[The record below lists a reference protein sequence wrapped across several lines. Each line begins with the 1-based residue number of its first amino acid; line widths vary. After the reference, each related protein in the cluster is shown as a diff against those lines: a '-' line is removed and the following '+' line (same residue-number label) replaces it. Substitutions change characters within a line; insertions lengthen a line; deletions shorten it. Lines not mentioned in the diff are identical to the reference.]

1 MSDLRREER
10 AALWNSKSSQTL
22 HELTK
27 KVSKM
32 PRPAIR
38 MTRIWWCEVHRSG
51 EALRDTYCWRGAI
64 AEECGWPKSCHMF
77 ERILASPEAIII
89 EKQEG
94 EHCDDC
100 GSAYSDVYRVDE
112 DLWALLHERA
122 PAGLLCPSCLV
133 RRALSHE
140 RTGDAIDQL
149 RAAIEDKGPRPD
161 WHDQVMARCRQ
172 EWPTLWAAIDALLV
186 EWSQARVGRNQV

>member
-1 MSDLRREER
+1 M
-10 AALWNSKSSQTL
+10 N
-22 HELTK
+22 
-27 KVSKM
+27 
-32 PRPAIR
+32 
-38 MTRIWWCEVHRSG
+38 RIWWCEEHRMG
-51 EALRDTYCWRGAI
+51 WLPGWQIVVACPGGL
-64 AEECGWPKSCHMF
+64 EEGPDDITLEYACRMV

-149 RAAIEDKGPRPD
+149 RAD
-161 WHDQVMARCRQ
+161 
-172 EWPTLWAAIDALLV
+172 
-186 EWSQARVGRNQV
+186 VGRNQV